1 MTSSPLA
8 VIFKAKHR
16 MVDNYIQAMKNHIWI
31 HAIMALLVVII
42 LVGGGSGFFYVLFDF
57 LLSENLQPFGG
68 DLLNYLIGMIF
79 LTFFSMLIF
88 SNIIITLSTTYISHE
103 LDFYMA
109 LPIRHRSLFAVKLVE
124 SV

>member
-1 MTSSPLA
+1 MTSSPLT

-79 LTFFSMLIF
+79 LTFFSCSFFRIL
-88 SNIIITLSTTYISHE
+88 L
-103 LDFYMA
+103 
-109 LPIRHRSLFAVKLVE
+109 
-124 SV
+124 